1 MGIFLFKI
9 KEIMKVVMTI
19 LLIILTIVLWMSVDD

>member
-9 KEIMKVVMTI
+9 KEIMEVVMVT